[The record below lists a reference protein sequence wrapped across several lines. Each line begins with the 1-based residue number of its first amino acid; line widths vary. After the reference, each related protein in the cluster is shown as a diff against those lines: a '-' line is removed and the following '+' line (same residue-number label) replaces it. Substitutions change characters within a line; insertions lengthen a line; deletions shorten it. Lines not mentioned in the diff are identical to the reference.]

1 LETIITAMMIL
12 IFLIWITGTIPVRR
26 VRMAQR
32 SPQEQGFSRRPRILD
47 YIGAGASS
55 EDEARDFARDV
66 VRGARSE
73 GFHYPEA
80 PAPDPEAV
88 RRRREAHQ
96 HSEG

>member
-1 LETIITAMMIL
+1 MSRNCVITR
-12 IFLIWITGTIPVRR
+12 TGTIPVRR
-26 VRMAQR
+26 VRMAER
-32 SPQEQGFSRRPRILD
+32 SPQEQGFSRRPTILD

-66 VRGARSE
+66 VRRARSE

-88 RRRREAHQ
+88 RRGREAHQ
-96 HSEG
+96 HSED